1 MSRSPR
7 SSLKYSAL
15 AACFA
20 IMLAACGG
28 STTSTA
34 PSAAP
39 STATSNAPSA
49 PAESQ
54 AAFDGLVYPA
64 TGEAPCG
71 VAPYNGILKKITA
84 VDRLTVEFQLCA
96 PDVAFLPKIAFASF
110 AIQDA
115 DYLAAHAADKTI
127 LTAPNGTGPYKL
139 KTWDHGN
146 RLIFEAFD
154 GYWGTKALTPNLEL
168 RWSDTSAQR
177 LIELQSGTID
187 GMDNPGIEEI
197 PTIKGDSSLV
207 FLPREPVNTMY
218 VGMNHS
224 KAPWDDV
231 NVRKAIAM
239 GIDRDRIVKN
249 FYPEGSVVATHFT
262 PCPPLIP
269 FGCEGDDWYP
279 FDAAAAKKLL
289 TDANFDFSKT
299 YPLSFR
305 AAVRPYVPDP
315 PVIASEIKT
324 QLEANLGIKVNLD
337 LQESGTFRAN
347 VTAGTYDGLIMY
359 GWGVDYP
366 DVTNFLDFHFG
377 AGSGP
382 KFGGPF
388 DDVATPLTKGATS
401 PADADRQAAYTEAN
415 NAIKAN
421 VPVVPIA
428 HGANGAAY
436 KADVQDPQASPLTSE
451 IFAAMKAS
459 DDTLSFMQGAEPISL
474 YCGDESDGESL
485 RACEQVNESLY
496 AYEINGTAA
505 VPSLATE
512 CTPNADKTTWTCKLR
527 DGVKFQDGA
536 DFEANDVVTTWA
548 AMWDTKHPL
557 HVGNDGSFEYFGG
570 LWGTLNPPAA

>member
-1 MSRSPR
+1 M
-7 SSLKYSAL
+7 
-15 AACFA
+15 
-20 IMLAACGG
+20 
-28 STTSTA
+28 
-34 PSAAP
+34 
-39 STATSNAPSA
+39 
-49 PAESQ
+49 
-54 AAFDGLVYPA
+54 
-64 TGEAPCG
+64 
-71 VAPYNGILKKITA
+71 
-84 VDRLTVEFQLCA
+84 
-96 PDVAFLPKIAFASF
+96 
-110 AIQDA
+110 
-115 DYLAAHAADKTI
+115 
-127 LTAPNGTGPYKL
+127 
-139 KTWDHGN
+139 
-146 RLIFEAFD
+146 
-154 GYWGTKALTPNLEL
+154 
-168 RWSDTSAQR
+168 
-177 LIELQSGTID
+177 
-187 GMDNPGIEEI
+187 
-197 PTIKGDSSLV
+197 
-207 FLPREPVNTMY
+207 NTMY

-459 DDTLSFMQGAEPISL
+459 DDPCPS
-474 YCGDESDGESL
+474 C
-485 RACEQVNESLY
+485 RAPSRSAC
-496 AYEINGTAA
+496 TAA
-505 VPSLATE
+505 TSPTASRSGLASRSTSR
-512 CTPNADKTTWTCKLR
+512 CTPTRSTAPPLFHRWPPSAPPTPTR
-527 DGVKFQDGA
+527 RRGRA
-536 DFEANDVVTTWA
+536 SSVTA
-548 AMWDTKHPL
+548 
-557 HVGNDGSFEYFGG
+557 
-570 LWGTLNPPAA
+570 